1 MIGSILVA
9 LGVFIVALIT
19 VGLGTSDTLKTPYS
33 ILWGAYIVA
42 VAIIVVH
49 AL

>member
-1 MIGSILVA
+1 MIGTILVV
-9 LGVFIVALIT
+9 LGVFIIALLT
-19 VGLGTSDTLKTPYS
+19 VGLGTSNRLKTPYS

-49 AL
+49 VL